1 MRESEGSS
9 RQNADGIYATSDAL
23 ASMEQGGLA
32 VSVFQD
38 AAGQGAG
45 AVDAAVSLI
54 SGEDID
60 SKIMIPFVLVTREN
74 LASFKE

>member
-1 MRESEGSS
+1 
-9 RQNADGIYATSDAL
+9 
-23 ASMEQGGLA
+23 MEQGGLA